1 MRFFK
6 NLSPRAV
13 GISAALITIFIWTF
27 FIVIARATT
36 DPARGATMLPLDIV
50 LARIIGAGLVLVPL
64 GWWLV
69 QRDRRLG
76 NAQVSSMFGFSPLSL
91 QITALIGLFGGVLYG
106 MLAYSGFVYAPAAHA
121 SVLMP
126 GSLPLWT
133 SLLAVIVLREHL
145 TRNRIISLLLIV
157 GGDLVVG
164 GSSLLKAFEGG
175 EVWKGD
181 VFFMVA
187 AFGWSTYTVL
197 ARKFSLDAVRATI
210 AITVFAAMTFVPVY
224 GVLISAH
231 LVPSKFMT
239 APVGD
244 ILFQMLFQGVGS
256 VVISGITFTKMIQY
270 FGPVRSTMFT
280 AIVPGSSAL
289 GAVIFLGEPLS
300 ANLWLGL
307 ALVTVGIL
315 FGVRRPPPIGLVSAA
330 TGKVA

>member
-1 MRFFK
+1 MRFFR

-13 GISAALITIFIWTF
+13 GISAAFITVFIWTF

-36 DPARGATMLPLDIV
+36 DPARGPTMLPLDIV
-50 LARIIGAGLVLVPL
+50 LARIIGAGLVLVPW

-69 QRDRRLG
+69 RRDRLQG
-76 NAQVSSMFGFSPLSL
+76 NGLVSSLFGFSPLPL
-91 QITALIGLFGGVLYG
+91 KITVLIGMFGGVLYG

-133 SLLAVIVLREHL
+133 SLLAVVILHEHL

-157 GGDLVVG
+157 VGDMVVG
-164 GSSLLKAFEGG
+164 GGSLFKAFDGG

-181 VFFMVA
+181 LLFMVA

-197 ARKFSLDAVRATI
+197 ARKFALDAVRATI
-210 AITVFAAMTFVPVY
+210 AITVFAAMTFIPVY
-224 GVLISAH
+224 GALMAFKA
-231 LVPSKFMT
+231 VPSLFLT

-244 ILFQMLFQGVGS
+244 ILFQMFFQGFGS

-289 GAVIFLGEPLS
+289 GAVLFLGEPLS
-300 ANLWLGL
+300 VNLWLGL

-315 FGVRRPPPIGLVSAA
+315 FGVQKTQPAIA
-330 TGKVA
+330 VAGVAPLRS

>member
-1 MRFFK
+1 MRFIK

-13 GISAALITIFIWTF
+13 GISAAAITIFIWTF

-50 LARIIGAGLVLVPL
+50 MARIIGAALVLLPW

-69 QRDRRLG
+69 RRDRQQG
-76 NAQVSSMFGFSPLSL
+76 NQQVSSLFGFSPLPL
-91 QITALIGLFGGVLYG
+91 KITVLIGLFGGVLYG

-133 SLLAVIVLREHL
+133 SLLAVVILREHL

-157 GGDLVVG
+157 AGDLLVG

-181 VFFMVA
+181 VLFMVA
-187 AFGWSTYTVL
+187 AFGWSAYTVM
-197 ARKFSLDAVRATI
+197 ARKFALDAVRATI
-210 AITVFAAMTFVPVY
+210 AITVFAAMTYIPVY
-224 GVLISAH
+224 GVLMATQSI
-231 LVPSKFMT
+231 PSKFLT

-244 ILFQMLFQGVGS
+244 ILFQMIFQGVGS

-289 GAVIFLGEPLS
+289 GAVLLLGEPLS
-300 ANLWLGL
+300 VNLWAGL

-315 FGVRRPPPIGLVSAA
+315 FGVRKAKPVLPLAGAVPSQR
-330 TGKVA
+330 

>member
-1 MRFFK
+1 MRFIK

-13 GISAALITIFIWTF
+13 GISAAAITIFIWTF
-27 FIVIARATT
+27 FIVVARATT

-50 LARIIGAGLVLVPL
+50 MARIIGAAFVLLPW

-69 QRDRRLG
+69 RRDRQQG
-76 NAQVSSMFGFSPLSL
+76 NQQVSSLFGFSPLPL
-91 QITALIGLFGGVLYG
+91 KITVLIGLFGGVLYG

-133 SLLAVIVLREHL
+133 SLLAVVILREHL

-157 GGDLVVG
+157 AGDLLVG

-181 VFFMVA
+181 VLFMVA
-187 AFGWSTYTVL
+187 AFGWSAYTVM
-197 ARKFSLDAVRATI
+197 ARKFALDAVRATI
-210 AITVFAAMTFVPVY
+210 AITVFAAMTYIPVY
-224 GVLISAH
+224 GVLMATQSI
-231 LVPSKFMT
+231 PSKFLT

-244 ILFQMLFQGVGS
+244 ILFQMIFQGVGS

-289 GAVIFLGEPLS
+289 GAVLLLGEPLS
-300 ANLWLGL
+300 VNLWAGL

-315 FGVRRPPPIGLVSAA
+315 FGVRNAKPVLPLAGAVPSQR
-330 TGKVA
+330 

>member
-1 MRFFK
+1 MRFIK

-13 GISAALITIFIWTF
+13 GISAAAITIFIWTF

-50 LARIIGAGLVLVPL
+50 MARIIGAALVLLPW

-69 QRDRRLG
+69 RRDRQQG
-76 NAQVSSMFGFSPLSL
+76 NQQVSSLFGFSPLPL
-91 QITALIGLFGGVLYG
+91 KITVLIGLCGGVLYG

-133 SLLAVIVLREHL
+133 SPLAVVILREHL

-157 GGDLVVG
+157 AGDLLVG

-181 VFFMVA
+181 VLFMVA
-187 AFGWSTYTVL
+187 AFGWSAYTVM
-197 ARKFSLDAVRATI
+197 ARKFALDAVRATI
-210 AITVFAAMTFVPVY
+210 AVTVFAAMTYIPVY
-224 GVLISAH
+224 GVLMATQSI
-231 LVPSKFMT
+231 PSKFLT

-244 ILFQMLFQGVGS
+244 ILFQMIFQGVGS

-289 GAVIFLGEPLS
+289 GAVLLLGEPLS
-300 ANLWLGL
+300 VNLWAGL

-315 FGVRRPPPIGLVSAA
+315 FGVRKAKPALPLAGAVPSQR
-330 TGKVA
+330 

>member
-1 MRFFK
+1 MRFFI

-13 GISAALITIFIWTF
+13 GISAAFITVFIWTF

-50 LARIIGAGLVLVPL
+50 LARILGAGLVLLPW

-69 QRDRRLG
+69 RRDRQQG
-76 NAQVSSMFGFSPLSL
+76 GSQVSSMFGFSPLPL
-91 QITALIGLFGGVLYG
+91 KITALIGLFGGVLYG
-106 MLAYSGFVYAPAAHA
+106 MLVYGGFVYAPAAHA

-133 SLLAVIVLREHL
+133 SLLAVVILHEHL

-157 GGDLVVG
+157 AGDLAVG
-164 GSSLLKAFEGG
+164 GGSLLKAFDGG

-181 VFFMVA
+181 VIFMAA
-187 AFGWSTYTVL
+187 AFAWSTYTVL
-197 ARKFSLDAVRATI
+197 ARKFALDAVRATI
-210 AITVFAAMTFVPVY
+210 AITVFAAMAFVPVY
-224 GVLISAH
+224 GLLMAIQA
-231 LVPSKFMT
+231 VPSHFLT

-244 ILFQMLFQGVGS
+244 ILFQMFFQGFGS

-270 FGPVRSTMFT
+270 FGPVRATMFT

-289 GAVIFLGEPLS
+289 GAVFFLGEPLS
-300 ANLWLGL
+300 VNLWLGL
-307 ALVTVGIL
+307 ALVTLGIL
-315 FGVRRPPPIGLVSAA
+315 FGVRKTQPAIE
-330 TGKVA
+330 VAQVVPLRS

>member
-1 MRFFK
+1 MRFIK

-13 GISAALITIFIWTF
+13 GISAAAITIFIWTF

-50 LARIIGAGLVLVPL
+50 MARIIGAALVLLPW

-69 QRDRRLG
+69 RRDRQQG
-76 NAQVSSMFGFSPLSL
+76 NQQVSSLFGFSPLPL
-91 QITALIGLFGGVLYG
+91 KITVLIGLFGGVLYG

-133 SLLAVIVLREHL
+133 SLLAVVILREHL

-157 GGDLVVG
+157 AGDLLVG

-181 VFFMVA
+181 VLFMVA
-187 AFGWSTYTVL
+187 AFGWSAYTVM
-197 ARKFSLDAVRATI
+197 ARKFALDAVRATI
-210 AITVFAAMTFVPVY
+210 AVTVFAAMTYIPVY
-224 GVLISAH
+224 GVLMATQSI
-231 LVPSKFMT
+231 PSKFLT

-244 ILFQMLFQGVGS
+244 ILFQMIFQGVGS

-289 GAVIFLGEPLS
+289 GAVLLLGEPLS
-300 ANLWLGL
+300 VNLWAGL

-315 FGVRRPPPIGLVSAA
+315 FGVRKAKPVLPLAGAVPSQR
-330 TGKVA
+330 